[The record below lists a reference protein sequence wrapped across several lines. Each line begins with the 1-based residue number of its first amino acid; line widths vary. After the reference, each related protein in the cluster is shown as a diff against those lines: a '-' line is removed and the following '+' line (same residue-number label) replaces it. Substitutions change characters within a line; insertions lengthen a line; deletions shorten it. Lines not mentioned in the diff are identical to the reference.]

1 MTSRHVTSH
10 RGELIGWALFLVFVG
25 AVFRIRRALDPR

>member
-1 MTSRHVTSH
+1 MSSLHLRGH
-10 RGELIGWALFLVFVG
+10 RRELIGWAAFLVFVG